1 MIHPSTIQFSG
12 ALAAHRYGLWEALF
26 ACGYSPLSAL
36 NVLRV
41 AAHLS
46 RWLQEQEQSL
56 DALTHERI
64 QAFFDARRAAGYTH
78 FLTPRSLEVI
88 VRHLE
93 AVGAICLPLRVP
105 ALMSPVDQLVQE
117 YRDYLRRE
125 RGLSAG
131 SVRAYGDIAD
141 RFARSCLGEEPDAIE
156 QLRAKDLTSFMLPA
170 SSRYGVGTTKYIVTV
185 LRSFV
190 RYLYVCG
197 YVGLDLTGALPAVAG
212 WRLSSL
218 PKALDSVQVRQ
229 LLGACDR
236 RRHIGRRDYAVI
248 LLMVRMGLR
257 RGEVARLELDDVDW
271 RMGEFIIHGKGP
283 RDERLPLP
291 ADVGEALAVYLRRSR
306 LSASTRRLFL
316 NVRAPHTPLTSCGVG
331 AIVCRAL
338 KRAGMPGNNSHRLRH
353 TAATQ
358 MLRAGASL
366 DEIAQVLRHRS
377 HDTTAI
383 YAKVDRSAWRE
394 VIRPWPGAAS

>member
-1 MIHPSTIQFSG
+1 MINPSTIQFSG
-12 ALAAHRYGLWEALF
+12 ELADHRYGLWEALL
-26 ACGYSPLSAL
+26 ANGYSPLSAL
-36 NVLRV
+36 NVLRL

-46 RWLQEQEQSL
+46 RWLQEQEQPL

-64 QAFFDARRAAGYTH
+64 QTFFDDRRGAGYTQ

-93 AVGAICLPLRVP
+93 AVGVICLPLPVP
-105 ALMSPVDQLVQE
+105 ALMSPMDQLVQE
-117 YRDYLRRE
+117 YRDYLCRE
-125 RGLSAG
+125 RGLSAN

-141 RFARSCLGEEPDAIE
+141 RFARSCVGEELDAIA
-156 QLRAKDLTSFMLPA
+156 QLRAKDLTSFMLSA
-170 SSRYGVGTTKYIVTV
+170 SSRYGVGTIKYIVTV

-218 PKALDSVQVRQ
+218 PKALNAVQVRQ
-229 LLGACDR
+229 LLSACDR
-236 RRHIGRRDYAVI
+236 RRHIGRRDYAVV

-271 RMGEFIIHGKGP
+271 RAGEFIIHGKGP

-291 ADVGEALAVYLRRSR
+291 ADVGEALVVYLRRSR
-306 LSASTRRLFL
+306 PSASTRRLFL
-316 NVRAPHTPLTSCGVG
+316 NVRAPHTPLTSGAVG
-331 AIVCRAL
+331 AIACRAL
-338 KRAGMPGNNSHRLRH
+338 KRAGLPGNNSHRLRH

-358 MLRAGASL
+358 MLRAGGNL
-366 DEIAQVLRHRS
+366 DEIAQVLRHRN

-383 YAKVDRSAWRE
+383 YAKVDRSALRE

>member
-12 ALAAHRYGLWEALF
+12 ALADHRYGLWEALL
-26 ACGYSPLSAL
+26 ANGYSPLSAL
-36 NVLRV
+36 NVLRL

-46 RWLQEQEQSL
+46 RWLQEQEQPL
-56 DALTHERI
+56 DALTHECI
-64 QAFFDARRAAGYTH
+64 QTFFDARRGAGYTQ

-125 RGLSAG
+125 RGLSAD
-131 SVRAYGDIAD
+131 SVRAYGDIAG
-141 RFARSCLGEEPDAIE
+141 RFARSCVDEEPGAIA
-156 QLRAKDLTSFMLPA
+156 QLRAKDLTSFMLSA
-170 SSRYGVGTTKYIVTV
+170 SSRYSVGTTKYIVTV

-190 RYLYVCG
+190 RYLYVRG

-218 PKALDSVQVRQ
+218 PKALNAVQIRQ

-236 RRHIGRRDYAVI
+236 RRHIGRRDYAVV

-271 RMGEFIIHGKGP
+271 RAGEFIIHGKGP

-306 LSASTRRLFL
+306 PSASTRRLFL
-316 NVRAPHTPLTSCGVG
+316 NVRAPHTPLTSGAVG
-331 AIVCRAL
+331 AIVCRTL
-338 KRAGMPGNNSHRLRH
+338 KRAGLPGNNSHRLRH

-383 YAKVDRSAWRE
+383 YAKVDRSALRE